1 MSERFVC
8 FIEGKL
14 QVSVFNNKICFSE
27 FPCRQINAER
37 ALFCFSVCSY
47 VSKFPIRKI
56 GGGEGESRGGDL
68 WFCPIKRWILM
79 IGRNEELVLQ
89 GATEDVPS
97 DLRQ

>member
-27 FPCRQINAER
+27 FPCCQINAER

-47 VSKFPIRKI
+47 VSQFPIRKI
-56 GGGEGESRGGDL
+56 GGGEGESRGGT
-68 WFCPIKRWILM
+68 F
-79 IGRNEELVLQ
+79 GFAQ
-89 GATEDVPS
+89 
-97 DLRQ
+97 